1 MNPFVPST
9 HCRRSSRRTCPPDGC
24 RQRHPP
30 TTILLFPVEV
40 HPPIYRVRRRSSSVP
55 PPVPVT
61 VVRANC
67 WSYERVVTGAHQLRS
82 AHACGVIFGVR
93 PLRSVLKAPDSQRP
107 KSGGD
112 RKKVVT
118 FNNTTIVYA

>member
-1 MNPFVPST
+1 MSSGRLQATSST
-9 HCRRSSRRTCPPDGC
+9 HHHPAISRWKCTRQSIESGDGL
-24 RQRHPP
+24 RP
-30 TTILLFPVEV
+30 
-40 HPPIYRVRRRSSSVP
+40 YP
-55 PPVPVT
+55 PPLPVT

-93 PLRSVLKAPDSQRP
+93 PLRSVLKAPDSERP